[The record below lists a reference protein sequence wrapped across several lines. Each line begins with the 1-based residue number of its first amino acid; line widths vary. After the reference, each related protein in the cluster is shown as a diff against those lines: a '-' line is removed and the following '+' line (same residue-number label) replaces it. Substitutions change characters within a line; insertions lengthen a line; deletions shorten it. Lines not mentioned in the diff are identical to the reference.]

1 MTTGRTRTLGLR
13 LLNTQELLNLRN
25 QNKAW
30 GALKIHTPNQT
41 EGNEIKIV
49 AERPAEPVFT
59 LVGTDLV
66 AGQMAGTHRCG
77 GGMRR
82 VKKPGVPVPVR
93 SRDKS

>member
-1 MTTGRTRTLGLR
+1 M
-13 LLNTQELLNLRN
+13 
-25 QNKAW
+25 
-30 GALKIHTPNQT
+30 
-41 EGNEIKIV
+41 V

-66 AGQMAGTHRCG
+66 AGQVAGTHRCG
-77 GGMRR
+77 GGMRG